1 MANGAFLP
9 ADRSRLLTLANDEA
23 SIFIE
28 APRSSAYQPRFDL
41 CGLLLERGRRVFGR
55 GLVYEFQFR
64 GSLTEIA
71 LGDGPNPAQ
80 DGVSA
85 LLAAACHSSSGLGLG
100 PGLAA
105 CSHLNIFGSGLT
117 SIGSKERCGE
127 ARRTLEND

>member
-1 MANGAFLP
+1 LDGLAVWLTARIMANGAFLP

-41 CGLLLERGRRVFGR
+41 CGLF
-55 GLVYEFQFR
+55 VYEFQFR